1 MYVYIYIYIH
11 TTFYSTFHCTV
22 PFDPK
27 AAEENIVPTKA
38 VWRLWNMDG
47 DEKLS
52 NAEFEYCMKKAFPD
66 IKDKKLLQIL
76 QTMDEDLSGEVAEDE
91 FVRFLLPPAKADPKD
106 TISQEALGG

>member
-1 MYVYIYIYIH
+1 MYMCVCIYIYIYIYIYLPH
-11 TTFYSTFHCTV
+11 FTLLSIVTV

-52 NAEFEYCMKKAFPD
+52 NAEFEYCMKKAFP
-66 IKDKKLLQIL
+66 
-76 QTMDEDLSGEVAEDE
+76 GH
-91 FVRFLLPPAKADPKD
+91 
-106 TISQEALGG
+106 